1 MTAPTPTRSGL
12 DQLAGE
18 FVTLA
23 DALDYAADGET
34 GLNFYSIRG
43 ELTLAMPYRTLRHE
57 ALALARRLLQLGLR
71 QGERVAIVAETH
83 PDFMRVFFACQY
95 AGLVPAP
102 LPMPFVFGGRET
114 YVAHVRRLIEEA
126 QAVALFVP
134 EALRGWFSPAD
145 AGSLRLCSTLAGLP
159 ADGEDLPCGGTGADI
174 KLPTIGADHTAY
186 LQFSSGSTRFPIGV
200 VVQQRALMAN
210 ISGILQ
216 HGLQIRPDDR
226 AISWLP
232 LYHDMGLVGFLLSPL
247 AGQVSVDLLAT
258 QDFVRRPQLW
268 LSLITGNRG
277 TISYSPSFGY
287 ELCTR
292 RERAINKTE
301 LDLSSWRIAG
311 IGGDMIRPASLAS
324 FARIFAPC
332 GYRPEAFLPSY
343 GMAEATLA
351 ISFAPVGR
359 GIETDIVDLDRLEQD
374 GVAARPASLDT
385 RARTLVLCG
394 TSLPGHEIE
403 IRSVDGDALGDRR
416 VGRIFVRGASLMK
429 GYDRRPDET
438 QAILSPDGWLETGDL
453 GYRLG
458 DTLVLTGRAKD
469 LIIINGRNIWP
480 QDLEWSIERS
490 VADVRTGDVAAFSI
504 EQDGHE
510 TLIVAVEARGVAD
523 PADSERLVRAVGDAV
538 RAGHGLD
545 SLVVLMAPGSLPYTS
560 SGKLSR
566 SAVRQRYLAD
576 RLAAVAVP
584 A

>member
-1 MTAPTPTRSGL
+1 MAPSATATPTRSGL

-43 ELTLAMPYRTLRHE
+43 ELTLALPYRTLRHE
-57 ALALARRLLQLGLR
+57 ALSLARRLLQLGLR

-83 PDFMRVFFACQY
+83 PDFVRVFFACQY

-114 YVAHVRRLIEEA
+114 YVAHVRRLIGEA
-126 QAVALFVP
+126 RAVALFVP
-134 EALRGWFSPAD
+134 EALRGWFSTGD
-145 AGSLRLCSTLAGLP
+145 AAGLRLCSTLAELP
-159 ADGEDLPCGGTGADI
+159 AAGADTDI
-174 KLPTIGADHTAY
+174 VLPTIGADHTAY

-200 VVQQRALMAN
+200 VVKQRALMVN
-210 ISGILQ
+210 VSGILR
-216 HGLQIRPDDR
+216 HGLQIAPDDR
-226 AISWLP
+226 AVSWLP

-247 AGQVSVDLLAT
+247 AGQVTVDLLAT

-268 LSLITGNRG
+268 LSLISGNRG

-292 RERAINKTE
+292 RERAINKAE

-311 IGGDMIRPASLAS
+311 IGGDMIRPASLSS

-332 GYRPEAFLPSY
+332 GYRPDAFLPSY

-351 ISFAPVGR
+351 ITFAPVGQ

-374 GVAARPASLDT
+374 GVAMRPASPEA

-403 IRSVDGDALGDRR
+403 IRGADGERLGERR
-416 VGRIFVRGASLMK
+416 VGRIFVRGASLMQ
-429 GYDRRPDET
+429 GYDRRPEET
-438 QAILSPDGWLETGDL
+438 KAILSPDGWLETGDL
-453 GYRLG
+453 GYRLD

-504 EQDGHE
+504 EQDGQE

-523 PADSERLVRAVGDAV
+523 PVDSERLVRAVGDAV

-545 SLVVLMAPGSLPYTS
+545 SLVVLVAPGSLPYTS

-576 RLAAVAVP
+576 RLPAVAVP